1 MKLTKRMP
9 RTGSVSRWFCE
20 VRARTLEATLPEIAR
35 AGARIMIAR
44 LVLKVTMP
52 GIPDVYQGCELEDF
66 SLVDPDNRRAVD
78 YGARE
83 AALVSEPED
92 WSTFKLH
99 ILRAALRDRAQY
111 PLLYA
116 RGGYEVVASKQPDLL
131 CFRRKHDKDE
141 MLVAVQVD
149 PFCARDPMDDVSP
162 MLVGE
167 SWSNLLEGHA
177 LEQRKH
183 GGQTLP
189 AVVLRKSH

>member
-1 MKLTKRMP
+1 MNEAYEADAADWVRSLV
-9 RTGSVSRWFCE
+9 GSARF
-20 VRARTLEATLPEIAR
+20 ARTLEATLPEIAR

-66 SLVDPDNRRAVD
+66 SLVDPDNGERSTM
-78 YGARE
+78 ARE

-167 SWSNLLEGHA
+167 SGATFWRDMRWNSGSM
-177 LEQRKH
+177 
-183 GGQTLP
+183 GGKRSLP
-189 AVVLRKSH
+189 LF